1 MLLGDTSDKICWALT
16 VALFVLALP
25 ARAAS
30 AADNPIVIENRKTG
44 NPPSEWDVS
53 GSGDPSIQGF
63 ATDIS
68 YNRGQSVTFK
78 VQTTAAA
85 FRIDIYRLGYYA
97 GRGARKLA
105 TFNGTR
111 RGQPNCRTDA
121 TTGLIDCGN
130 WKNSGS
136 WLIPA
141 AATSGIYFAKLV
153 RTDTRGGVTSFLSF
167 DMTAATPMCSF
178 RPRTPPGRPI
188 MIMVGTACTWANLR
202 GAPTK

>member
-1 MLLGDTSDKICWALT
+1 MLGLT
-16 VALFVLALP
+16 VALFVLALA

-44 NPPSEWDVS
+44 NPRSEWDVS

-68 YNRGQSVTFK
+68 YNRGQVSHSR
-78 VQTTAAA
+78 
-85 FRIDIYRLGYYA
+85 FRQPLQLLGDRCLSF
-97 GRGARKLA
+97 GLLCRSRSSQMA
-105 TFNGTR
+105 TLNGTR
-111 RGQPNCRTDA
+111 RGQPNCRTDG

-153 RTDTRGGVTSFLSF
+153 RTDTGGASHVNSPPAYPSARRGQS
-167 DMTAATPMCSF
+167 P
-178 RPRTPPGRPI
+178 
-188 MIMVGTACTWANLR
+188 
-202 GAPTK
+202 